1 MVLCQDTEYVLLDEP
16 LNNLDIANA
25 VQMMQQFR
33 RAVNEIGRTIVLVH
47 HDISFATR
55 YLDYI

>member
-16 LNNLDIANA
+16 LNYLDIANA
-25 VQMMQQFR
+25 VQLMQYLR
-33 RAVNEIGRTIVLVH
+33 RAVDEFGRTIVLVH
-47 HDISFATR
+47 HDISFAAR

>member
-1 MVLCQDTEYVLLDEP
+1 MVLCQDTQYVLLDEP
-16 LNNLDIANA
+16 LNNLDIAIA

-33 RAVNEIGRTIVLVH
+33 RAVDEFGRTIVLVH
-47 HDISFATR
+47 HDICFAAR

>member
-33 RAVNEIGRTIVLVH
+33 RAVNEFGRTIVLVN
-47 HDISFATR
+47 HDISFAAR